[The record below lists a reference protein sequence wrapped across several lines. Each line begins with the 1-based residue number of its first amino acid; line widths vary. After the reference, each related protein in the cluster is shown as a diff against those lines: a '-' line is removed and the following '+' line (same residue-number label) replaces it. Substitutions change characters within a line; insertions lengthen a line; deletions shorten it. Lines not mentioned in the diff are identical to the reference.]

1 MLTEAMKIALMFI
14 MNNHM
19 YKYIKIKLQSK
30 GGSIG
35 LELTGVLAQL
45 FMIWWDGQFLRKMEE
60 NGLRLSMYRR
70 FVDDI
75 DVIING
81 AKAGLRYVE
90 GKVTKDGNVIELGQD
105 VEADKRSM
113 LLVQSIGNSIHPPI
127 EIQVD

>member
-30 GGSIG
+30 GGRIG

-60 NGLRLSMYRR
+60 NGLRLRMYRR